1 MENTESKSSPK
12 IVISNE
18 SSSYLNESGEK
29 PNSDKSEFQRNK
41 ESIIHILTEILSTQ
55 LAQAILN
62 SILATNHVLR
72 LFLILFVLG
81 STSYSSYLVIQS
93 IITYLTY
100 GVSTTTRVFYETPAL
115 FPKITFCNANPFASQ
130 YAYSLIQMGI
140 YSGQNLSIEQK
151 KRLGHDIQD
160 ILINCIFNNEPCSSN
175 DFTWSY
181 DQSYGNCYTFNSGF
195 LSK

>member
-1 MENTESKSSPK
+1 MENIESKSSPK
-12 IVISNE
+12 IDISNE
-18 SSSYLNESGEK
+18 SEK
-29 PNSDKSEFQRNK
+29 PKSNSDKSEFQRNK
-41 ESIIHILTEILSTQ
+41 VAIIHILKEILSTQ

-62 SILATNHVLR
+62 SILANNQVLR

-140 YSGQNLSIEQK
+140 YSGHNLSIEQK

-175 DFTWSY
+175 DFTAIVTRLIRVFFRMEAKWI
-181 DQSYGNCYTFNSGF
+181 
-195 LSK
+195 